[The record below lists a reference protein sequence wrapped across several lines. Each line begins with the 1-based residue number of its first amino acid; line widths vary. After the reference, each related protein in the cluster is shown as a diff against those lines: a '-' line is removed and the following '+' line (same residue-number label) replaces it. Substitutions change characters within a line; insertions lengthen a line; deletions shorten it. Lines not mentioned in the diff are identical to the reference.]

1 MLIAY
6 LALNWLTNSLVAK
19 SLFVEDFFGR
29 CYVRG
34 YYSKTSKEGNRESA
48 GRRPERRGARSA
60 STFECLDNDHAA
72 WFGLPVRPKQSQPR
86 NLVIG
91 WMSA

>member
-34 YYSKTSKEGNRESA
+34 IMAEGEFVDH
-48 GRRPERRGARSA
+48 GAPLR
-60 STFECLDNDHAA
+60 
-72 WFGLPVRPKQSQPR
+72 
-86 NLVIG
+86 VIHPFFVTPSG
-91 WMSA
+91 P